1 LSLSESKNLPELR
14 LHRGEDRRLRAGHLW
29 VFSNEIDTVATPLA
43 AFTPGEQV
51 RLVSDRGQP
60 LGVAYLNPSTLIAAR
75 ILARDLDTRIG
86 AGWIAARL
94 RRALALRES
103 FASSAHYRW
112 VFGESDGLPGLVL
125 DRYGDIVVGQIGTLG
140 METLKPA
147 VEKAIREVLAPSLLL
162 WKNDSSAR
170 TLEGLPQQV
179 ETASSTRP
187 ASALPGQGV
196 PEQAVV
202 QEHLGD
208 GRTLAFTVNLGGGQK
223 TGWFYDQTFNRSLL
237 PRFLRPGARVLD
249 VCCYAGGWAA
259 TAAATGAREVACVD
273 SSASAL
279 ELAAANVAANS
290 PLTAVLHRGDAFE
303 VLAALAE
310 RGERYDAVI
319 VDPPAFIK
327 RRKEIP
333 QGQAAYRKLNQLALR
348 VLEPGGLLVSCSCSH
363 HLSPEDLLAAIQGAA
378 RHVDRFVQ
386 VLHEGGQSPD
396 HPRHPAIPETRYLK
410 AFFCR
415 VARS

>member
-1 LSLSESKNLPELR
+1 MSPSDHSTLPELR
-14 LHRGEDRRLRAGHLW
+14 LRRGEDRRLRAGHLW
-29 VFSNEIDTVATPLA
+29 VFSNEIDTAATPLA

-51 RLVSDRGQP
+51 RVVSDRGQGM
-60 LGVAYLNPSTLIAAR
+60 GVAYLNPATLIAAR
-75 ILARDLDTRIG
+75 ILARDLDTRIDT
-86 AGWIAARL
+86 AWIADKL
-94 RRALALRES
+94 QRALVLRDVFS
-103 FASSAHYRW
+103 ASAHYRW

-125 DRYGDIVVGQIGTLG
+125 DRYGDIVVGQVATLG
-140 METLKPA
+140 METLKA
-147 VEKAIREVLAPSLLL
+147 EVEAAIREVLNPAVLL
-162 WKNDSSAR
+162 WKNDSGAR
-170 TLEGLPQQV
+170 ALEGLPQQL
-179 ETASSTRP
+179 ETAWGAT
-187 ASALPGQGV
+187 
-196 PEQAVV
+196 PERAQV
-202 QEHLGD
+202 QEHLIAGP
-208 GRTLAFTVNLGGGQK
+208 TLQFTVNLSGGQK

-249 VCCYAGGWAA
+249 VCSYAGGWAA
-259 TAAATGAREVACVD
+259 TAAATGAREVGCLD

-290 PLTAVLHRGDAFE
+290 PLQAVLLRGDAFD
-303 VLAALAE
+303 VLADLAA

-348 VLEPGGLLVSCSCSH
+348 VLEPGGLLISCSCSH
-363 HLSPEDLLAAIQGAA
+363 HLAPEDLLAAIQGAA
-378 RHVDRFVQ
+378 RQVDRFVQ
-386 VLHEGGQSPD
+386 VLYEGGQSPD

-415 VARS
+415 VSRG